1 MIINKEIFAE
11 AMSVLADRFNRPLH
25 PATQRKYFEILSLEL
40 TTEEFSTACE
50 LAFRSVR
57 FWPSPQE
64 LIELVKPEKNLDIEA
79 AGMFEDVRDLG
90 FPHTAGMCWHRE
102 EVAAL
107 GAPALAGFVAIGAQD
122 RLRHL
127 SADDL
132 SWARR
137 EFVAAYKAKAT
148 ETKADKQIEA
158 ARAAIRSPQRNRA
171 ALKPGPQTPHPGA
184 VSVGEVIAEV
194 VREMLPTA
202 ISAESGQHA
211 GTIP

>member
-1 MIINKEIFAE
+1 MIDKNTFAE

-25 PATQRKYFEILSLEL
+25 SATQRRYFEILSEDL

-64 LIELVKPEKNLDIEA
+64 LLELVKPEKNLDLEA
-79 AGMFEDVRDLG
+79 AGMFEAVRDLG
-90 FPHTAGMCWHRE
+90 FPHQAGMCWHRE

-107 GAPALAGFVAIGAQD
+107 GAPALAGFVAIGAQE

-158 ARAAIRSPQRNRA
+158 ARAAIRAPQRSRA

-184 VSVGEVIAEV
+184 VLVGEVVAKV
-194 VREMLPTA
+194 VREMSPAA
-202 ISAESGQHA
+202 IPAESGRWP
-211 GTIP
+211 GNTP